1 MWQDLIEVL
10 DKICN
15 VYDKLA
21 NLGERK
27 RVALVAVNIEGLSK
41 ILDEEQLIAAKIQK
55 LEQQRGEILQ
65 ELSKNNSAV
74 NSGTKAEDFYK
85 TAPTPIITQKLL
97 DLHKKLSQ
105 NVERTLKIR
114 DNNQILAQSALDA
127 VKYNLNRLSGAFV
140 EPTYGN
146 KGAIVTHQKKLDYKA

>member
-1 MWQDLIEVL
+1 MWQDLINVL
-10 DKICN
+10 DKICD

-74 NSGTKAEDFYK
+74 NSNTKAEDFYK
-85 TAPTPIITQKLL
+85 TAPAPIITQKLL

-114 DNNQILAQSALDA
+114 DNNQILAQSALDV

>member
-15 VYDKLA
+15 VYEKLA
-21 NLGERK
+21 DLGERK
-27 RVALVAVNIEGLSK
+27 RIALVAVDIEGLSK
-41 ILDEEQLIAAKIQK
+41 ILDEEQIIAAKIQK
-55 LEQQRGEILQ
+55 LEQQRGAILQ
-65 ELSKNNSAV
+65 ELSKNNPAV
-74 NSGTKAEDFYK
+74 NANTKAEDFYK
-85 TAPTPIITQKLL
+85 TAPTSFVTQKLL
-97 DLHKKLSQ
+97 NLHKKLSE

-114 DNNQILAQSALDA
+114 DNNQILAQTALDV
-127 VKYNLNRLSGAFV
+127 VKFNLNRLSGAFV

>member
-1 MWQDLIEVL
+1 MWQDLINVL
-10 DKICN
+10 DKICD

-27 RVALVAVNIEGLSK
+27 RIALVAVNIEGLSK

-74 NSGTKAEDFYK
+74 NSNTKAEDFYK

>member
-27 RVALVAVNIEGLSK
+27 RIALVAVDIEGLSK

-74 NSGTKAEDFYK
+74 NSNTKAEDFYK
-85 TAPTPIITQKLL
+85 TAPAPIITQKLL

-114 DNNQILAQSALDA
+114 DNNQILAQSALDV

>member
-27 RVALVAVNIEGLSK
+27 RDALVAVNMEGLSK
-41 ILDEEQLIAAKIQK
+41 ILDEEQLIAAQIQNFEK
-55 LEQQRGEILQ
+55 KRGEILQ
-65 ELSKNNSAV
+65 NLSKNNPAV
-74 NSGTKAEDFYK
+74 NANTKAEDFYK
-85 TAPTPIITQKLL
+85 TAPTPVITNKLL
-97 DLHKKLSQ
+97 NLHKKLSQ

-127 VKYNLNRLSGAFV
+127 VKFNLNRLSGALV

-146 KGAIVTHQKKLDYKA
+146 KGAIVTYQKKLDYKA